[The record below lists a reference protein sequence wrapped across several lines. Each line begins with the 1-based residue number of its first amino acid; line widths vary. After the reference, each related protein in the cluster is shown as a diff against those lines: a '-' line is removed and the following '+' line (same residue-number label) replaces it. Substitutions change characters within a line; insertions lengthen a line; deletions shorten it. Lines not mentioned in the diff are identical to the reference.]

1 MLTLS
6 NKDSDLIE
14 GKAEQTF
21 IGKVCSYLWDDVLK
35 YKNKKEIFTIDS
47 GYGELYQMYSEKKPI
62 FSEKFMEALKTMQ
75 NLDTDTSDKL
85 KTE

>member
-1 MLTLS
+1 MGDLKIVEDKFIGPWFI
-6 NKDSDLIE
+6 KDSDLIE

-47 GYGELYQMYSEKKPI
+47 GYGELYQMYSGEKTNI
-62 FSEKFMEALKTMQ
+62 FRKVYGGC
-75 NLDTDTSDKL
+75 
-85 KTE
+85 

>member
-1 MLTLS
+1 
-6 NKDSDLIE
+6 
-14 GKAEQTF
+14 
-21 IGKVCSYLWDDVLK
+21 
-35 YKNKKEIFTIDS
+35 
-47 GYGELYQMYSEKKPI
+47 MYSEKKPI